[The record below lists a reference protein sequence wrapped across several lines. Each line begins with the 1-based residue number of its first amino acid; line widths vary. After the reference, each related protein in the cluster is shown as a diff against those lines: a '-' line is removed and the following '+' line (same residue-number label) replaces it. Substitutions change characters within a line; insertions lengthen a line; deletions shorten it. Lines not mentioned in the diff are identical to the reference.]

1 MLLSTDRRNIYLG
14 ITKTGTNT
22 VRNCLENL
30 STKISKPG
38 AHPTYVELV
47 SHEFHKTDVITPEEI
62 ATCNFYAVWRDP
74 VERFASAVSFM
85 KRRAT
90 SALMFLLPEKFPN
103 SVIPHNGWMV
113 DYSSRTIEEQQII
126 DTIGLN
132 DVITNLTSSTLTP
145 YIVLQR
151 QSNWLR
157 NTPNIQILP
166 FSDFESSVRTLYTA
180 FGGVDAQN
188 LIVPKLNSSPDS
200 LLTDCDST
208 TRQMIMDYYQEDYS
222 YEP

>member
-1 MLLSTDRRNIYLG
+1 
-14 ITKTGTNT
+14 
-22 VRNCLENL
+22 
-30 STKISKPG
+30 
-38 AHPTYVELV
+38 
-47 SHEFHKTDVITPEEI
+47 
-62 ATCNFYAVWRDP
+62 
-74 VERFASAVSFM
+74 M

-90 SALMFLLPEKFPN
+90 SALMFLLPEKFPH

-113 DYSSRTIEEQQII
+113 DYSSRTTEEQEII
-126 DTIGLN
+126 DTISLN
-132 DVITNLTSSTLTP
+132 DVITNLASSTLTP

-157 NTPNIQILP
+157 NTPNLQILP
-166 FSDFESSVRTLYTA
+166 FSDFDNSVRTLYTV

>member
-1 MLLSTDRRNIYLG
+1 MLLSTDRKNIYLG
-14 ITKTGTNT
+14 ITKTGTHT
-22 VRNCLENL
+22 VRDCLANL
-30 STKISKPG
+30 STQISKPG

-47 SHEFHKTDVITPEEI
+47 SHEFHRTDVITPEEI
-62 ATCNFYAVWRDP
+62 ATCNFYAMWRDP

-85 KRRAT
+85 KRKAT

-113 DYSSRTIEEQQII
+113 DYSSRTTEEQQII
-126 DTIGLN
+126 DTISLN
-132 DVITNLTSSTLTP
+132 DVITNLSSSTLTP

-151 QSNWLR
+151 QSNWLQ
-157 NTPNIQILP
+157 NTPNLQILP
-166 FSDFESSVRTLYTA
+166 FSDFESSVRTLYTV
-180 FGGVDAQN
+180 FGGVDALN

-200 LLTDCDST
+200 LLTDCDFA